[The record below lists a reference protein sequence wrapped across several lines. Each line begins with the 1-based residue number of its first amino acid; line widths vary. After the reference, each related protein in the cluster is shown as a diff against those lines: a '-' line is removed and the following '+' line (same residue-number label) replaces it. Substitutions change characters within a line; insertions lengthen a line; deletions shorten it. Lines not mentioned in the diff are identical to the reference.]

1 MKSLLDTQEYT
12 YYDQQFVQHYRYYHL
27 FLPHV
32 RLHNFQF
39 LSDQFLFVYHE
50 HIFDKQHQAKRKS

>member
-32 RLHNFQF
+32 LLHNF
-39 LSDQFLFVYHE
+39 QFLFVYHE
-50 HIFDKQHQAKRKS
+50 HIFDKQHQAKRNRKI